1 MTTPPRGANG
11 SQAKA
16 SNGKTNTKH
25 FGASF
30 APGLNINVNANK
42 TNTGNGRSGPA
53 QPSGGTGRGGQFML
67 PDPDF
72 RSAAEVRNYCNT
84 LRAIAVHASIEVHVA
99 AEILQAALGQAHGLP
114 QDNLIQHKLR
124 ARKVARKL
132 KKSADAL
139 ADAASLAAATFA
151 AFQREYAD
159 VLTARPTPRQGQAR
173 PFQF

>member
-1 MTTPPRGANG
+1 MANTRSAPRGANG
-11 SQAKA
+11 SQTKA
-16 SNGKTNTKH
+16 GTNKTKH
-25 FGASF
+25 FGFS
-30 APGLNINVNANK
+30 PGFTVNVNASK
-42 TNTGNGRSGPA
+42 TNNGIPA
-53 QPSGGTGRGGQFML
+53 QGGASGSRGGQFML

-72 RSAAEVRNYCNT
+72 RSAAELRNYCNT
-84 LRAIAVHASIEVHVA
+84 LRAFAVHASIEVHVA
-99 AEILQAALGQAHGLP
+99 AEILQAALSQANGLP
-114 QDNLIQHKLR
+114 QDNVVQHKLR

-159 VLTARPTPRQGQAR
+159 LMQARQAHRPAQSR

>member
-1 MTTPPRGANG
+1 MTTPPRTNGTGNSGKFTNAGAAAG
-11 SQAKA
+11 
-16 SNGKTNTKH
+16 GF
-25 FGASF
+25 FGAMGGSF
-30 APGLNINVNANK
+30 VPPVTVNVNK
-42 TNTGNGRSGPA
+42 TAPKAAPTQSAAG
-53 QPSGGTGRGGQFML
+53 GRGEQFML

-72 RSAAEVRNYCNT
+72 RSAAELRDYCNH

-99 AEILQAALGQAHGLP
+99 AEILQAALAQANGLP
-114 QDNLIQHKLR
+114 QDNVIQHKLR

-139 ADAASLAAATFA
+139 ADAAALAAATYA

-159 VLTARPTPRQGQAR
+159 LMQARQPNRPSQSR